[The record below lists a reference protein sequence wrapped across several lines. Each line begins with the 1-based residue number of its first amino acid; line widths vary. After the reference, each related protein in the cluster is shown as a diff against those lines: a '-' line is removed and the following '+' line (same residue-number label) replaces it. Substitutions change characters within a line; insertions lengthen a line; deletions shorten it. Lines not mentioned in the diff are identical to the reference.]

1 VKPLRIVPCP
11 HDATE
16 AGFRLFLSR
25 PDLLKGRERP
35 LGADR
40 KWGLRRLLELIT

>member
-11 HDATE
+11 HAATE

-35 LGADR
+35 LRADR